1 MGAPS
6 YYALRVCE
14 RADGARWWASVRRA
28 LPDVPAPVR
37 AIMAGR
43 SRVELTSEEAWAVLA
58 WARTLDGWDS
68 DGYTPLWIYPVS
80 PAER

>member
-1 MGAPS
+1 
-6 YYALRVCE
+6 
-14 RADGARWWASVRRA
+14 
-28 LPDVPAPVR
+28 
-37 AIMAGR
+37 MAGR

-58 WARTLDGWDS
+58 WARNLDGWDS